1 MDAEVAEERGQ
12 FRNEK
17 TPHGRVHEIPNFFI
31 ISVGI
36 FFCAKLGFENVI
48 ILGWEAQSITFPL
61 IFIIF

>member
-17 TPHGRVHEIPNFFI
+17 TPHSRVHENPNFFI

-36 FFCAKLGFENVI
+36 FFCANKMLLFSDGKLK
-48 ILGWEAQSITFPL
+48 A
-61 IFIIF
+61 